1 VLITI
6 ILINNLKRLK
16 KTDHKMLKIYNNYDN
31 NKLDFYVIIF
41 FVKNK
46 LDEDFIKSLVV
57 IASGICRGNDPYE
70 LVNGAFEYLKKN
82 WNKYEEHPNLK
93 AIAVLKMKGL
103 FIDEIRKNKNFEN
116 NLVNEDGSDIEI
128 SDSSQIDIVDK
139 IQISTEYSK
148 VLKIIQSMGDKCR
161 EILMLAADEM
171 DMREM
176 QIKTEVNSL
185 GTVLSR
191 LSNCRKELRERML
204 HA

>member
-1 VLITI
+1 MDQHLREKMSTNP
-6 ILINNLKRLK
+6 LPFNKYKNNLDLS
-16 KTDHKMLKIYNNYDN
+16 IYD
-31 NKLDFYVIIF
+31 IIN
-41 FVKNK
+41 VMKNS
-46 LDEDFIKSLVV
+46 LNQDFIKSLVV
-57 IASGICRGNDPYE
+57 IAAGISKNSDPYE
-70 LVNGAFEYLKKN
+70 LVNGAFEYIKKN
-82 WNKYEEHPNLK
+82 WEKYEEHPNLK

-103 FIDEIRKNKNFEN
+103 FIDEIRKNKNFDN

>member
-1 VLITI
+1 MGLSLCKKMNINTI
-6 ILINNLKRLK
+6 IFNCNKSNLDLS
-16 KTDHKMLKIYNNYDN
+16 TYDIIY
-31 NKLDFYVIIF
+31 LM
-41 FVKNK
+41 KNK
-46 LDEDFIKSLVV
+46 LNEDFIKSLVV
-57 IASGICRGNDPYE
+57 IAAGISKNSDPYE
-70 LVNGAFEYLKKN
+70 LVNGAFEYIKKN
-82 WNKYEEHPNLK
+82 WEKYEEHPNLK

-103 FIDEIRKNKNFEN
+103 FIDEIRKNKNVDN

-128 SDSSQIDIVDK
+128 TDSSQIDIVER

-148 VLKIIQSMGDKCR
+148 VLKIIQGMGDKCR

-171 DMREM
+171 DMKEM
-176 QIKTEVNSL
+176 QIKTGVNSL

>member
-1 VLITI
+1 MDQQLRKKMSTNS
-6 ILINNLKRLK
+6 LPFNNYKNNLDLS
-16 KTDHKMLKIYNNYDN
+16 IYD
-31 NKLDFYVIIF
+31 IINF
-41 FVKNK
+41 MKNS
-46 LDEDFIKSLVV
+46 LNQDFIKSLVV
-57 IASGICRGNDPYE
+57 IAAGISKNSDPYE
-70 LVNGAFEYLKKN
+70 LVNGAFEYIKKN
-82 WNKYEEHPNLK
+82 WEKYEEHPNLK

-103 FIDEIRKNKNFEN
+103 FIDEIRKNKNFDN

-148 VLKIIQSMGDKCR
+148 VLKIIQGMGDKCR

-176 QIKTEVNSL
+176 QIKTGVNSL

-204 HA
+204 NA

>member
-1 VLITI
+1 MDQYLREKMSTNSIPFNKYK
-6 ILINNLKRLK
+6 NNLDLS
-16 KTDHKMLKIYNNYDN
+16 IYD
-31 NKLDFYVIIF
+31 IIN
-41 FVKNK
+41 VMKNS
-46 LDEDFIKSLVV
+46 LNQDFIKSLVV
-57 IASGICRGNDPYE
+57 IAAGISKNSDPYE
-70 LVNGAFEYLKKN
+70 LVNGAFEYIKKN
-82 WNKYEEHPNLK
+82 WEKYEEHPNLK

-103 FIDEIRKNKNFEN
+103 FIDEIRKNKNFDN

-148 VLKIIQSMGDKCR
+148 VLKIIQGMGDKCR

-171 DMREM
+171 DMKEM
-176 QIKTEVNSL
+176 QIKTGVNSL

-191 LSNCRKELRERML
+191 LSNCRKELRERIL

>member
-1 VLITI
+1 MDQHLREKMSTNS
-6 ILINNLKRLK
+6 LQFNKYKNNLDLS
-16 KTDHKMLKIYNNYDN
+16 IYD
-31 NKLDFYVIIF
+31 IIN
-41 FVKNK
+41 VMKNS
-46 LDEDFIKSLVV
+46 LNQDFIKSLVV
-57 IASGICRGNDPYE
+57 IAAGISKNSDPYE
-70 LVNGAFEYLKKN
+70 LVNGAFEYIKKN
-82 WNKYEEHPNLK
+82 WEKYEEHPNLK

-103 FIDEIRKNKNFEN
+103 FIDEIRKNKNVDN

-148 VLKIIQSMGDKCR
+148 VLKIIQGMGDKCR

-176 QIKTEVNSL
+176 QIKTGVNSL

>member
-1 VLITI
+1 MDQYLREKMSTNS
-6 ILINNLKRLK
+6 LPFNKYKNNLDLS
-16 KTDHKMLKIYNNYDN
+16 IYD
-31 NKLDFYVIIF
+31 IIN
-41 FVKNK
+41 VMKNS
-46 LDEDFIKSLVV
+46 LNQDFIKSLVV
-57 IASGICRGNDPYE
+57 IAAGISKNSDPYE
-70 LVNGAFEYLKKN
+70 LVNGAFEYIKKN
-82 WNKYEEHPNLK
+82 WEKYEEHPNLK

-103 FIDEIRKNKNFEN
+103 FIDEIRKNKNFDN

-148 VLKIIQSMGDKCR
+148 VLKIIQGMGDKCR

-191 LSNCRKELRERML
+191 LSNCRKELRERIL
-204 HA
+204 NA

>member
-1 VLITI
+1 MDQHLREKMSTNS
-6 ILINNLKRLK
+6 LPFNKYKNNLDLS
-16 KTDHKMLKIYNNYDN
+16 IYD
-31 NKLDFYVIIF
+31 IIN
-41 FVKNK
+41 VMKNS
-46 LDEDFIKSLVV
+46 LNQDFIKSLVV
-57 IASGICRGNDPYE
+57 IAAGISKNSDPYE
-70 LVNGAFEYLKKN
+70 LVNGAFEYIKKN
-82 WNKYEEHPNLK
+82 WEKYEEHPNLK

-103 FIDEIRKNKNFEN
+103 FIDEIRKNKNFDN

-148 VLKIIQSMGDKCR
+148 VLKIIQGMGDKCR

-176 QIKTEVNSL
+176 QIKTGVNSL

-204 HA
+204 HAWRN

>member
-1 VLITI
+1 MDQHLREKMSTNS
-6 ILINNLKRLK
+6 LLFNKYKNNLDLS
-16 KTDHKMLKIYNNYDN
+16 IYD
-31 NKLDFYVIIF
+31 IIN
-41 FVKNK
+41 VMKNS
-46 LDEDFIKSLVV
+46 LNQDFIKSLVV
-57 IASGICRGNDPYE
+57 IAAGISKNSDPYE
-70 LVNGAFEYLKKN
+70 LVNGAFEYIKKN
-82 WNKYEEHPNLK
+82 WEKYEEHPNLK

-103 FIDEIRKNKNFEN
+103 FIDEIRKNKNFDN

-128 SDSSQIDIVDK
+128 SDSLQIDIVDK

-148 VLKIIQSMGDKCR
+148 VLKIIQGMGDKCR

-171 DMREM
+171 DMRER
-176 QIKTEVNSL
+176 QIKTGVNSL

>member
-1 VLITI
+1 MDLSLCKKMNINSI
-6 ILINNLKRLK
+6 IFNGNKNNLDLS
-16 KTDHKMLKIYNNYDN
+16 IYDIIYLMKNNLN
-31 NKLDFYVIIF
+31 
-41 FVKNK
+41 
-46 LDEDFIKSLVV
+46 EDFIKSLVV
-57 IASGICRGNDPYE
+57 IAAGISKNSDPYE
-70 LVNGAFEYLKKN
+70 LVNGAFEYIKKN
-82 WNKYEEHPNLK
+82 WEKYEEHPNLK

-103 FIDEIRKNKNFEN
+103 FIDEIRKNKNFDN

-128 SDSSQIDIVDK
+128 SDSSQIDIVEK
-139 IQISTEYSK
+139 IQISAEHSK

-171 DMREM
+171 DMKEM
-176 QIKTEVNSL
+176 QIKTGVNSL

>member
-1 VLITI
+1 MDQHLREKMSTNP
-6 ILINNLKRLK
+6 LPFNKYKNNLDLS
-16 KTDHKMLKIYNNYDN
+16 IYDSIN
-31 NKLDFYVIIF
+31 VM
-41 FVKNK
+41 KNS
-46 LDEDFIKSLVV
+46 LNQDFIKSLVV
-57 IASGICRGNDPYE
+57 IAAGLSKNSDPYE
-70 LVNGAFEYLKKN
+70 LVNGAFEYIKKN
-82 WNKYEEHPNLK
+82 WEKYEEHPNLK

-103 FIDEIRKNKNFEN
+103 FIDEIRKNKNFDN
-116 NLVNEDGSDIEI
+116 NLVNEDGSNIEI

-176 QIKTEVNSL
+176 QIKTGVNSL

-204 HA
+204 NAWWN

>member
-1 VLITI
+1 MSTNSLPFNNYK
-6 ILINNLKRLK
+6 NNLDLS
-16 KTDHKMLKIYNNYDN
+16 IYD
-31 NKLDFYVIIF
+31 IIN
-41 FVKNK
+41 VMKNS
-46 LDEDFIKSLVV
+46 LNQDFIKSLVV
-57 IASGICRGNDPYE
+57 IAAGISKNSDPYE
-70 LVNGAFEYLKKN
+70 LVNGAFEYIKKN
-82 WNKYEEHPNLK
+82 WEKYEEHPNLK

-103 FIDEIRKNKNFEN
+103 FIDEIRKNKNFDN

-128 SDSSQIDIVDK
+128 SDSSQIDIVEK
-139 IQISTEYSK
+139 IQISSEYSK

-171 DMREM
+171 DMKEM
-176 QIKTEVNSL
+176 QIKTGVNSL

>member
-1 VLITI
+1 MDQQLRKKMSTNS
-6 ILINNLKRLK
+6 LPFNNYKNNLDLS
-16 KTDHKMLKIYNNYDN
+16 IYD
-31 NKLDFYVIIF
+31 IINF
-41 FVKNK
+41 MKNS
-46 LDEDFIKSLVV
+46 LNQDFIKSLVV
-57 IASGICRGNDPYE
+57 IAAGISKNSDPYE
-70 LVNGAFEYLKKN
+70 LVNGAFEYIKKN
-82 WNKYEEHPNLK
+82 WEKYEEHPNLK

-103 FIDEIRKNKNFEN
+103 FIDEIRKNKNFDN

-128 SDSSQIDIVDK
+128 SDSSQIDIIDK

-148 VLKIIQSMGDKCR
+148 VLKIIQGMGDKCR

-176 QIKTEVNSL
+176 QIKTGVNSL

>member
-1 VLITI
+1 MDQHLREKMSTNS
-6 ILINNLKRLK
+6 LLFNKYKNNLDLS
-16 KTDHKMLKIYNNYDN
+16 IYD
-31 NKLDFYVIIF
+31 IINF
-41 FVKNK
+41 MKNS
-46 LDEDFIKSLVV
+46 LNQDFIKSLVV
-57 IASGICRGNDPYE
+57 IAAGISKNSDPYE
-70 LVNGAFEYLKKN
+70 LVNGAFEYIKKN
-82 WNKYEEHPNLK
+82 WEKYEEHPNLK

-171 DMREM
+171 DMKEM
-176 QIKTEVNSL
+176 QIKTGVNSL

-191 LSNCRKELRERML
+191 LSNCRKELRERIL

>member
-1 VLITI
+1 MDQHLRKKMSTNS
-6 ILINNLKRLK
+6 LPFNNSKNNLDLS
-16 KTDHKMLKIYNNYDN
+16 IYD
-31 NKLDFYVIIF
+31 IIN
-41 FVKNK
+41 VMKNS
-46 LDEDFIKSLVV
+46 LNQDFIKSLVV
-57 IASGICRGNDPYE
+57 IAAGISKNSDPYE
-70 LVNGAFEYLKKN
+70 LVNGAFEYIKKN
-82 WNKYEEHPNLK
+82 WEKYEEHPNLK

-103 FIDEIRKNKNFEN
+103 FIDEIRKNKNFDN

-128 SDSSQIDIVDK
+128 SDSSQIDIIEK
-139 IQISTEYSK
+139 IQISSEYSK

-171 DMREM
+171 DMKEM
-176 QIKTEVNSL
+176 QIKTGVNSL